1 MNKKIWLVIAAGI
14 TAILVVALLGA
25 IFVFPV
31 RTVLANALV
40 GPGGAGTPPWW
51 GAWHTGWGN
60 GSGITLPPQL
70 QGLASIPSGQR
81 FAHFTGA
88 QLSLKDENG
97 KPLTIDVVP
106 GVVTAASPTSLAIA
120 ANDGSAQT
128 FTLNDQTVIHR
139 MASSPPAA
147 PGTPAAGIPA
157 AGIPAASP
165 SLQKDTQVVV
175 VTLNHSPTAAA
186 VLAAGPSGFGSPGG
200 WWGRWAAGGK

>member
-1 MNKKIWLVIAAGI
+1 MNKKIWFGIAASV
-14 TAILVVALLGA
+14 TAILVIAVLGA
-25 IFVFPV
+25 VFVFPV
-31 RTVLANALV
+31 RTVLANTLV

-97 KPLTIDVVP
+97 NPLTISIIP

-128 FTLNDQTVIHR
+128 FTLNDQTVIHS
-139 MASSPPAA
+139 MASS
-147 PGTPAAGIPA
+147 TPAA
-157 AGIPAASP
+157 AGTPAASP

-175 VTLNHSPTAAA
+175 APSTTAPQPP
-186 VLAAGPSGFGSPGG
+186 PSWLPDPQASHGPGG
-200 WWGRWAAGGK
+200 RAGGGNDLAYVVHPAFLFG

>member
-1 MNKKIWLVIAAGI
+1 MNKKIWFVIAAGI
-14 TAILVVALLGA
+14 TAILVIALLGA

-31 RTVLANALV
+31 RTVLANTLV

-51 GAWHTGWGN
+51 GAWHAGWGN
-60 GSGITLPPQL
+60 GSAITLPPQL

-97 KPLTIDVVP
+97 NPLTISIIP

-128 FTLNDQTVIHR
+128 FTLNDQTVIHS
-139 MASSPPAA
+139 MAPSTPAA
-147 PGTPAAGIPA
+147 AGTPAAGTPA
-157 AGIPAASP
+157 AGTPAASP

-175 VTLNHSPTAAA
+175 VTLNHSATATA
-186 VLAAGPSGFGSPGG
+186 VLAAGPSGFAWPGG
-200 WWGRWAAGGK
+200 SGGWGK